1 MNARTADSTVTP
13 RKAAAWI
20 AGITLALGSSLAAA
34 QNWPTKQI
42 RLVIPFPPSGPTDF
56 TGRLLAQKLS
66 EQTGQPAIV
75 DNKVGGGTV
84 VGTDFVAKS
93 APDGHTILMMP
104 VQVAIVPALYEKLPY
119 DLLRDLT
126 GITQLTNQP
135 YLLVAHP
142 ATPYRTVP
150 ELVAYAKANPEKV
163 RFASSGIGGG
173 NHLAF
178 ELFNKMAGTK
188 ITHVPYKGAAPALN
202 DLIGGQVEVYMPN
215 PITSF
220 QHVKSGKLRA
230 IATTG
235 AKRVPQ
241 LPDLPTVAETLPGF
255 DAGVWFGLYVP
266 SATPR
271 DTVRRIYGE
280 TQKVLQDPAVRKN
293 MTADGGDII
302 GSSPEEFAVFM
313 KREVTKWAEIV
324 KFSGAKAE

>member
-1 MNARTADSTVTP
+1 MSFFASKAQLTGMVLAAVCAMTAGT
-13 RKAAAWI
+13 
-20 AGITLALGSSLAAA
+20 AAA

-56 TGRLLAQKLS
+56 TGRLLAQKIS
-66 EQTGQPAIV
+66 ESTGQPAIV
-75 DNKVGGGTV
+75 DNRIGGATV

-104 VQVAIVPALYEKLPY
+104 VQVAIVPALYDKLPY

-126 GITQLTNQP
+126 GVTQLTYQP
-135 YLLVAHP
+135 YLLVANP
-142 ATPYRTVP
+142 STPYRNVK
-150 ELVAYAKANPEKV
+150 ELIAYAKANPEKV
-163 RFASSGIGGG
+163 RFASSGVGGG

-178 ELFNKMAGTK
+178 ELFNKLAGTK

-202 DLIGGQVEVYMPN
+202 DLLGGQIEVYMPN
-215 PITSF
+215 PITAF

-230 IATTG
+230 LATTG

-241 LPDLPTVAETLPGF
+241 LPDLPAVAETLPGF

-271 DTVRRIYGE
+271 EVVRRIYQE
-280 TQKVLQDPAVRKN
+280 SQKALQDPAIRKN
-293 MTADGGDII
+293 LTSDGGDII
-302 GSSPEEFAVFM
+302 GSTPEEFAVFM
-313 KREVTKWAEIV
+313 KAEVAKWADIV
-324 KFSGAKAE
+324 KFSGATAE

>member
-1 MNARTADSTVTP
+1 MSIRPASM
-13 RKAAAWI
+13 WL
-20 AGITLALGSSLAAA
+20 AGLALAAA
-34 QNWPTKQI
+34 VPLANAQTWPTKQI

-56 TGRLLAQKLS
+56 TGRLLAQKIS
-66 EQTGQPAIV
+66 ESTGQSAIV
-75 DNKVGGGTV
+75 DNKIGGGTV

-93 APDGHTILMMP
+93 PPDGHTILMMP

-119 DLLRDLT
+119 DLLKDLT
-126 GITQLTNQP
+126 GITQLTMQP

-142 ATPYRTVP
+142 ATPYKTVK
-150 ELVAYAKANPEKV
+150 ELIAFAKANPEKV

-202 DLIGGQVEVYMPN
+202 DLMGGQVEVYMPN
-215 PITSF
+215 PITAF

-235 AKRVPQ
+235 LKRVPQ
-241 LPDLPTVAETLPGF
+241 LPDLPAVAETLPGF

-271 DTVRRIYGE
+271 PVIQRIWQE
-280 TQKVLQDPAVRKN
+280 TQKMLQDPAVRKN
-293 MTADGGDII
+293 LTSDGGDII
-302 GSSPEEFAVFM
+302 GSTPEEFAVFM
-313 KREVTKWAEIV
+313 KNEVAKWTEIV